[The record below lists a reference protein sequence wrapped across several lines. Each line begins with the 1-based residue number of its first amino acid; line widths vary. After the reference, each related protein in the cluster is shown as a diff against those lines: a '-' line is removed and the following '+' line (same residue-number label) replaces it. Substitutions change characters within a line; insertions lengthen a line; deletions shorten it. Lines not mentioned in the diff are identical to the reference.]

1 MIYIKDVNFPYPL
14 LTNTS
19 TSYDSSDFIFEVE
32 LQENARSYHFIINYE
47 ISSDFITRLLVR
59 GQAQLVLVIQSKDN
73 KFYKLL
79 PTQKSVEIAKSRI
92 SLSKRTTLQLHLLS
106 KEEISFAENGDLNEF
121 YNLFRDEI
129 VVPKNSILGFS
140 NIVVFEGSLAKPL
153 DLFEKKL
160 DPELRSDIKIELG
173 SETIII
179 HYKHEN
185 LQFNDLPMS
194 NRLNNP
200 FIYMGLQK
208 ALHRFIVIHGE
219 GEEFVDLQEIDVPSD
234 ELDLKLY
241 NLMKKKAIQELSIDT
256 IDEVIYAI
264 SDRIMERYMNAVR
277 GLSVSGS

>member
-1 MIYIKDVNFPYPL
+1 MIYKKDVNFPYPL

-92 SLSKRTTLQLHLLS
+92 SLSKRTTIQLHLLS

-129 VVPKNSILGFS
+129 VVTKNSILGFS
-140 NIVVFEGSLAKPL
+140 NIVVFEGSMAKPL
-153 DLFEKKL
+153 ELFEKKL

-200 FIYMGLQK
+200 LIYMGLQK
-208 ALHRFIVIHGE
+208 ALHRFIIIHGE

-241 NLMKKKAIQELSIDT
+241 NLMRKKAIQELSIDT

>member
-1 MIYIKDVNFPYPL
+1 MIYKKDVNFPYPL

>member
-1 MIYIKDVNFPYPL
+1 MIYKKDVNFPYPL

-241 NLMKKKAIQELSIDT
+241 NLMKKRQ
-256 IDEVIYAI
+256 Y
-264 SDRIMERYMNAVR
+264 RN
-277 GLSVSGS
+277 